1 MSTPSES
8 AGSSSTAPADRPTF
22 DSLDWSDAAAAPAS
36 ATPSTP
42 DQTVAPPIAAP
53 EAKSPVTPGEPPQE
67 RWPQILENARK
78 KEREAALAE
87 YRQQYG
93 WAEYVDHEAVQQ
105 AVRLGQLYQ
114 TDRVAFLQQLAQ
126 EMEADPAQQKAYRSY
141 LARELARRQAAEP
154 AMPEPDVFAELPNGQ
169 RVPVYSVEAQAKR
182 DAILKQ
188 QLLNE
193 IRQELTPLQQDREAR
208 QKADEEA
215 RVQYVAQQV
224 ADQYA
229 KQTLSEAEQWPGF
242 TKENR
247 AAMKAAM
254 EADANLSFER
264 AYIRLV
270 VPTLSQKVQ
279 AEVMETLNT
288 RAASQA
294 LNPSAPAASTTRP
307 AITSFHDKRLSWPK
321 DL

>member
-1 MSTPSES
+1 MSTPAES
-8 AGSSSTAPADRPTF
+8 ASASPTAPADRPTF
-22 DSLDWSDAAAAPAS
+22 DSLNWSDAAAAPAS

-42 DQTVAPPIAAP
+42 DPTAAPTTVAP

-87 YRQQYG
+87 WRQQYG

-141 LARELARRQAAEP
+141 LARELARRSAAE
-154 AMPEPDVFAELPNGQ
+154 AQEPQPDLVAENG
-169 RVPVYSVEAQAKR
+169 VPVYSAPQLAKWHQWNTTKQR
-182 DAILKQ
+182 AELDARIA
-188 QLLNE
+188 
-193 IRQELTPLQQDREAR
+193 PLEQDRQAR
-208 QKADEEA
+208 EKAEEEA

-247 AAMKAAM
+247 KVMKAAM
-254 EADANLSFER
+254 EADPNLSFER
-264 AYIRLV
+264 AYIRHV
-270 VPTLSQKVQ
+270 VSTLPEKAQ

-294 LNPSAPAASTTRP
+294 LNPSAPGASTPKRP
-307 AITSFHDKRLSWPK
+307 TGFDDPSLVW
-321 DL
+321 